1 MMKTRILLV
10 LLSAATLAAPIFSE
24 IAHAQKDDDFQRSWR
39 GVATLK
45 TLAKKDKRRDISVI
59 YPIFSGHRAV
69 AQVAGLKLKRDAIG
83 GYNGFVK
90 ESREPDADW
99 KNDAPEYELDS
110 VPTLVANLP
119 HFISVIVMDWQYTGG
134 AHGFGGTSGYNFG
147 VPAGASRPRQ
157 LKLADFFTDGAA
169 SSRRINDLL
178 MAKLRATKGTE
189 QEALWVLDGSVKW
202 VSKMSRENFVAEKD
216 GLHWFFS
223 PYEMAPYAAGEFEVK
238 LSPRELGPKYRASLL
253 R

>member
-1 MMKTRILLV
+1 MKTQIILALCGGV
-10 LLSAATLAAPIFSE
+10 ALAAPALTPV
-24 IAHAQKDDDFQRSWR
+24 AHAQKDDDFQRSWR
-39 GVATLK
+39 GVAALK
-45 TLAKKDKRRDISVI
+45 TLAKKDKRHDISVI

-90 ESREPDADW
+90 DSREPDSDW
-99 KNDAPEYELDS
+99 KNDTPEYELDS
-110 VPTLVANLP
+110 VPTLVTNLP
-119 HFISVIVMDWQYTGG
+119 HFIGVTVMDWQYTGG
-134 AHGFGGTSGYNFG
+134 AHGWGGTSGYNFG
-147 VPAGASRPRQ
+147 VPAGATKPRQ
-157 LKLADFFTDGAA
+157 LKLADFFSDGAA

-189 QEALWVLDGSVKW
+189 QEASFVLDGSVKW
-202 VSKMSRENFVAEKD
+202 VDVNSRENFVAAKD

>member
-1 MMKTRILLV
+1 MKTRIILALVCGAALL
-10 LLSAATLAAPIFSE
+10 APALVPV
-24 IAHAQKDDDFQRSWR
+24 AHAQKDDDYQRSWR

-45 TLAKKDKRRDISVI
+45 TLSKKDKLRDISVI
-59 YPIFSGHRAV
+59 YPIFSGHRQV
-69 AQVAGLKLKRDAIG
+69 AQVAGLKLKRDAID
-83 GYNGFVK
+83 GYSGFVK

-99 KNDAPEYELDS
+99 RNDTPEYELDS
-110 VPTLVANLP
+110 VPMLVTNLP
-119 HFISVIVMDWQYTGG
+119 HFIGVTVMGWQYTGG

-157 LKLADFFTDGAA
+157 LKLADFFSDGAA
-169 SSRRINDLL
+169 SSKRINDLL

-189 QEALWVLDGSVKW
+189 QEASWVLDGSVKW
-202 VSKMSRENFVAEKD
+202 VDKASRENFVAEKD
-216 GLHWFFS
+216 GLHWFFG

-238 LSPRELGPKYRASLL
+238 LSARELGPKFRASLL